1 MFALVIGSCWQ
12 LTPEFRQHSAHLSE
26 PGKRPV
32 KMKFKKMLLI
42 SIKDNEMKS
51 VLTYAFI
58 PSAAAGGSLC
68 ARWIIVPGIGIR
80 LA

>member
-1 MFALVIGSCWQ
+1 
-12 LTPEFRQHSAHLSE
+12 
-26 PGKRPV
+26 
-32 KMKFKKMLLI
+32 
-42 SIKDNEMKS
+42 MKS

-58 PSAAAGGSLC
+58 LTGAAAAGGSLSG